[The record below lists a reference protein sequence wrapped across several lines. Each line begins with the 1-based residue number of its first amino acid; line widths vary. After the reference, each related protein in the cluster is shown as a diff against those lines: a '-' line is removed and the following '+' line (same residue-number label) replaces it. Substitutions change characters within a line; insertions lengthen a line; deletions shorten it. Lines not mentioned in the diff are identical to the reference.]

1 MWDGSDHL
9 NRFYQTQCGA
19 HVQKTLAPL
28 TERFCT
34 AESNTH
40 NAAFGYPFPFL
51 PSPAPYQESAHSPRR
66 RTGHILPLVPD
77 WVGPDGLPPAA
88 VSGATLI
95 EPYRWPLQD
104 VQLDRLMLAHALE
117 FDARPDLILAESWRV
132 LDGSGKLLVMVAHRH
147 GLWTQAERTPF
158 GQGQPFSRRQLRA
171 VLAAAGFEVT
181 ALHCVVHAP
190 PAAFRWMTGL
200 VPTLEAVGRR
210 LWPML
215 GGVLVAEADKMLYA
229 PAGNTSRLRRSS
241 GMQPARLAPQTGRSF
256 NAPCVD

>member
-9 NRFYQTQCGA
+9 NRFYQTQCGV
-19 HVQKTLAPL
+19 HVQKMLAPL
-28 TERFCT
+28 MDRFCT
-34 AESNTH
+34 TDRH
-40 NAAFGYPFPFL
+40 TQNAAFGYPFPFF
-51 PSPAPYQESAHSPRR
+51 SSSIPYKDRAGSLRR
-66 RTGHILPLVPD
+66 QSSHMLALVPD
-77 WVGPDGLPPAA
+77 WVGPEGLPPAA
-88 VSGATLI
+88 ASGATLV

-171 VLAAAGFEVT
+171 LLAAAGFEVT

-200 VPTLEAVGRR
+200 APTLESVGQR

-215 GGVLVAEADKMLYA
+215 GGVLVAEANKMLYA
-229 PAGNTSRLRRSS
+229 PAGNTSRLRQSS

-256 NAPCVD
+256 NAPCAD